1 MKPSKVF
8 ILSLIFITCFIA
20 AYFLPGPGEGE
31 IILERT
37 KFLMGTIVQI
47 KVPLKGEADRAR
59 AERAIEKAF
68 EEISRVEG
76 VFSVFKADSEISKI
90 NRLGLG
96 RALKI
101 SDEVFD
107 LVEKSV
113 EYSKRTDGA
122 FDITVKPLVDLWR
135 AAKARNKLPED
146 ADVRAALAKTGSRNI
161 VLDEAGKAISF
172 RKEGMALDFGGVAKG
187 YATDRAAAILKENGI
202 RNAVVAIG
210 GDIYCLGRRSANRM
224 WDVGIRHPR
233 KKGAM
238 LFDLKLEN
246 KAIDTAGDY
255 EQFFLLNGRRYS
267 HIIDPRTGY
276 SIGDNVVSATVVAD
290 DAATAD
296 ILATSLCVL
305 GPRGLEIARSAGAE
319 AMIALGG
326 GGGLE
331 TGMTDGFKERYDA
344 R

>member
-1 MKPSKVF
+1 MKPLKVF
-8 ILSLIFITCFIA
+8 ILAVIFITCSIA
-20 AYFLPGPGEGE
+20 AYFLLGLGKGE

-37 KFLMGTIVQI
+37 DFLMGTIVQI
-47 KVPLKGEADRAR
+47 KVSIKGSADRAA

-90 NRLGLG
+90 NRLGAG

-101 SDEVFD
+101 SDEVFN
-107 LVEKSV
+107 LIEKSV
-113 EYSKRTDGA
+113 EYSKKTDGA

-135 AAKARNKLPED
+135 AAKASGKLPEE
-146 ADVRAALAKTGSRNI
+146 AQLQAALAKTSSRNI
-161 VLDEAGKAISF
+161 VLNKAGKTISF
-172 RKEGMALDFGGVAKG
+172 RKEEMALDFGGVAKG
-187 YATDRAAAILKENGI
+187 YATDMAIFILKENGI
-202 RNAVVAIG
+202 RNAIVAIG
-210 GDIYCLGRRSANRM
+210 GDMYCLGRRSANRM

-233 KKGAM
+233 KMGTI
-238 LFDLKLEN
+238 LFRLNLEN

-267 HIIDPRTGY
+267 HIIDPRTGMPV
-276 SIGDNVVSATVVAD
+276 GDNVVSATVVAD

-305 GPRGLEIARSAGAE
+305 GPGGMKIAKSASAE
-319 AMIALGG
+319 ALIALGG
-326 GGGLE
+326 GGGLK